1 MKFKPIQEN
10 KVSKNV
16 NTGKETFLYAT
27 EATCE
32 GNEEFDI
39 HITGKGGLSIA
50 LLALTDLVKKL
61 RKDKHEY
68 AKRKSDSISVRP
80 NLSKS

>member
-10 KVSKNV
+10 TVSKNV
-16 NTGKETFLYAT
+16 NTGKEIFLYAI

-32 GNEEFDI
+32 ENEDFDI
-39 HITGKGGLSIA
+39 HITGKSGLSIA

-61 RKDKHEY
+61 RKEKT
-68 AKRKSDSISVRP
+68 
-80 NLSKS
+80 